1 MGLSAKQ
8 RLRAERFNERI
19 EKRSSKKSGKEDE
32 GFKVSALVM
41 GLFIFLV
48 IGSALFQIINSFSRG
63 DTAF

>member
-1 MGLSAKQ
+1 MVLTAKQ
-8 RLRAERFNERI
+8 RLRTERFNERI
-19 EKRSSKKSGKEDE
+19 DKRLPKKSGKEEE

-48 IGSALFQIINSFSRG
+48 IGSALFQIINSFSKG